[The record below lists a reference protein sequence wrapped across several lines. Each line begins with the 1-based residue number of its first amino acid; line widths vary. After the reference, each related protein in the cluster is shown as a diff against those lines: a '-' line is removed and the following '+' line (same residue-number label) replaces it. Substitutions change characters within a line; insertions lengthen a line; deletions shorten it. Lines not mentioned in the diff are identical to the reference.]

1 MSYANNAA
9 IPRTPPRPT
18 RFQSS
23 PAASSSACSAIAPIP
38 FPSLDAA
45 YDESSAPRISPEHA
59 AANASL
65 TELLMLQKSVSHD
78 STAEDSCNLTLLF
91 SQADSSSPPQ
101 PAFAP
106 PASLS
111 PPPASLSPPAFAG
124 FLPTAPAFS
133 AAALAFGDKMAFAGA
148 FPPSAPPAT
157 PAARVAQLVS
167 AAEQVASCRKNKTFA
182 AVLAGTDISADE
194 FAKFYHENGY
204 ARRADM
210 PILLFDLNSTL
221 VFRPK
226 AHEVAGPKGT
236 MRLSGRREI
245 LVRPHIH
252 LLRVLLERYRIGV
265 FTSAESHNASAICAA
280 VESKVGGAIFDRNL
294 IFSRKD
300 TQVYTA
306 EERAALGLDS
316 FKRKKVLGDLFAPE
330 HLGKVVLIDDHP
342 ERAVLTGARAIPI
355 SSWYDETPND
365 GALLEL
371 VSFLMAPAAP
381 VAPPPTLAPSAFA
394 GRGSAGGWGSGFG
407 SGSGAGSHAPG
418 HSSSGQ
424 RSYYRGGEHKSARGS
439 GGGAYPTT
447 PPRSVQ
453 PRWD

>member
-23 PAASSSACSAIAPIP
+23 SAASACSAIAPIP

-45 YDESSAPRISPEHA
+45 YDESYASRISPEHA

-65 TELLMLQKSVSHD
+65 TELLMLQKSASHD

-106 PASLS
+106 PAFA
-111 PPPASLSPPAFAG
+111 PTAFAPTAFAG
-124 FLPTAPAFS
+124 FMPTAPAFS
-133 AAALAFGDKMAFAGA
+133 AAALAFGDKMAFAAAAAGLGA
-148 FPPSAPPAT
+148 APAT

-167 AAEQVASCRKNKTFA
+167 AAEQVASCRKNKTVA
-182 AVLAGTDISADE
+182 AVLAGTDITAEE

-226 AHEVAGPKGT
+226 AHEFAGPNGS

-280 VESKVGGAIFDRNL
+280 VESKVGSAIFDRNL
-294 IFSRKD
+294 IFSRRD
-300 TQVYTA
+300 TQMYTA
-306 EERAALGLDS
+306 DERAALGLDS

>member
-1 MSYANNAA
+1 MISQEYAAA
-9 IPRTPPRPT
+9 
-18 RFQSS
+18 
-23 PAASSSACSAIAPIP
+23 AASLS
-38 FPSLDAA
+38 D
-45 YDESSAPRISPEHA
+45 
-59 AANASL
+59 
-65 TELLMLQKSVSHD
+65 LLMLQKSSSPD
-78 STAEDSCNLTLLF
+78 SSAEDSCNITLLF
-91 SQADSSSPPQ
+91 SQGNTL
-101 PAFAP
+101 PAAP
-106 PASLS
+106 P
-111 PPPASLSPPAFAG
+111 PPAFAG
-124 FLPTAPAFS
+124 FLPNAPAFS

-148 FPPSAPPAT
+148 TSVPSP
-157 PAARVAQLVS
+157 ARVAQLIN
-167 AAEQVASCRKNKTFA
+167 AAEQVASCRKTKTVA

-226 AHEVAGPKGT
+226 AHEFAGPNGS

-280 VESKVGGAIFDRNL
+280 VESKVGSAIFDRNL
-294 IFSRKD
+294 IFSRRD
-300 TQVYTA
+300 TQMYTA
-306 EERAALGLDS
+306 DERAALGLDS

-342 ERAVLTGARAIPI
+342 ERAVLTGARGIPI
-355 SSWYDETPND
+355 SSWYDDTPND
-365 GALLEL
+365 SALLEL
-371 VSFLMAPAAP
+371 VSFLMTP
-381 VAPPPTLAPSAFA
+381 APPLAPPASSPAPFVA
-394 GRGSAGGWGSGFG
+394 SRGSAGG
-407 SGSGAGSHAPG
+407 AYTPG
-418 HSSSGQ
+418 HSPRGQ
-424 RSYYRGGEHKSARGS
+424 RSYYRGA
-439 GGGAYPTT
+439 GGAYPTT

>member
-45 YDESSAPRISPEHA
+45 ASAGDSCSPENA
-59 AANASL
+59 AAAAALN
-65 TELLMLQKSVSHD
+65 ELLMLQKSMLTPES
-78 STAEDSCNLTLLF
+78 SAEDSYDLTLLF
-91 SQADSSSPPQ
+91 PAAASAPPR
-101 PAFAP
+101 AP
-106 PASLS
+106 PASPPRA
-111 PPPASLSPPAFAG
+111 PPPAPPYAPPHSSAFAG

-133 AAALAFGDKMAFAGA
+133 AAALAFGDKMAFAAAASGA
-148 FPPSAPPAT
+148 AAAGDAPSS
-157 PAARVAQLVS
+157 ARVAQLVS
-167 AAEQVASCRKNKTFA
+167 AAEQVASCRKNKTVA
-182 AVLAGTDISADE
+182 AVLAGTDISPDE
-194 FAKFYHENGY
+194 FAAFYRENGY

-226 AHEVAGPKGT
+226 AHESVGPKGNV
-236 MRLSGRREI
+236 RLSGRREI

-280 VESKVGGAIFDRNL
+280 VESKIGSAIFDRNL

-330 HLGKVVLIDDHP
+330 HLGKVILVDDHP
-342 ERAVLTGARAIPI
+342 ERAVLTGARAIAI
-355 SSWYDETPND
+355 SSWYNDAPND

-371 VSFLMAPAAP
+371 VSALMAPAHEPAYAP
-381 VAPPPTLAPSAFA
+381 THSP
-394 GRGSAGGWGSGFG
+394 RGARP
-407 SGSGAGSHAPG
+407 H
-418 HSSSGQ
+418 H
-424 RSYYRGGEHKSARGS
+424 YRVGS
-439 GGGAYPTT
+439 GGGAYPVT
-447 PPRSVQ
+447 PPRIVR

>member
-45 YDESSAPRISPEHA
+45 YDESSPPRISPEHA

-65 TELLMLQKSVSHD
+65 TELLMLQKSASHD

-106 PASLS
+106 PAFA
-111 PPPASLSPPAFAG
+111 PTAFAPTAFAG
-124 FLPTAPAFS
+124 FMPTAPAFS
-133 AAALAFGDKMAFAGA
+133 AAALAFGDKMAFAAAAAGLGA
-148 FPPSAPPAT
+148 APAT

-167 AAEQVASCRKNKTFA
+167 AAEQVASCRKNKTVA
-182 AVLAGTDISADE
+182 AVLAGTDITAEE

-280 VESKVGGAIFDRNL
+280 VESKVGGAIFDRDL

-342 ERAVLTGARAIPI
+342 ERAVLTGARGIPI
-355 SSWYDETPND
+355 SSWYDDTPND

-371 VSFLMAPAAP
+371 VSFLMTPAPAP
-381 VAPPPTLAPSAFA
+381 TPPPASPFA
-394 GRGSAGGWGSGFG
+394 GARGSAGG
-407 SGSGAGSHAPG
+407 AYTPSHSPR
-418 HSSSGQ
+418 GQ
-424 RSYYRGGEHKSARGS
+424 RSYYRGGEHKSARS
-439 GGGAYPTT
+439 SAGGAYPTT

>member
-1 MSYANNAA
+1 MSYANNSA

-23 PAASSSACSAIAPIP
+23 PAASSSACSAVAPIP

-45 YDESSAPRISPEHA
+45 YDESSPPRISPEHA

-65 TELLMLQKSVSHD
+65 TELLMLQKSASHD

-106 PASLS
+106 PAF
-111 PPPASLSPPAFAG
+111 SPPAFAG
-124 FLPTAPAFS
+124 FLPNAPAFS
-133 AAALAFGDKMAFAGA
+133 AAALAFGDKMAFAAAASG
-148 FPPSAPPAT
+148 
-157 PAARVAQLVS
+157 PAARVAQLIG
-167 AAEQVASCRKNKTFA
+167 AAEQVASCRKTKTVA
-182 AVLAGTDISADE
+182 AVLAGTDISPEE

-226 AHEVAGPKGT
+226 AHEFAGPNGS

-280 VESKVGGAIFDRNL
+280 VESKVGSAIFDRNL
-294 IFSRKD
+294 IFSRRD
-300 TQVYTA
+300 TQMYTA
-306 EERAALGLDS
+306 DERAALGLDS

-330 HLGKVVLIDDHP
+330 HIGKVVLIDDHP
-342 ERAVLTGARAIPI
+342 ERAVLTGARGIPI
-355 SSWYDETPND
+355 SSWYDDTPND
-365 GALLEL
+365 SALLEL
-371 VSFLMAPAAP
+371 VSFLMTP
-381 VAPPPTLAPSAFA
+381 APPLAPPASSPAPFVA
-394 GRGSAGGWGSGFG
+394 SRGSAGG
-407 SGSGAGSHAPG
+407 AYTPG
-418 HSSSGQ
+418 HSPRGQ
-424 RSYYRGGEHKSARGS
+424 RSYYRGADHKSARGS
-439 GGGAYPTT
+439 AGGAYPTT